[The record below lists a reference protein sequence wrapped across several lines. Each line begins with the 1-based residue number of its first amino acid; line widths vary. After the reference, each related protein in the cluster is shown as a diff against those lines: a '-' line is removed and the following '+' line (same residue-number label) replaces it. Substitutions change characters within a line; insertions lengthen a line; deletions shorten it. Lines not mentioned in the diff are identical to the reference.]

1 VGLGRILKV
10 LHIITGLEAGGAEA
24 MLLKLLTQFKESG
37 PGSPDAEVISLS
49 KPGPMGPPIRK
60 LGIPV
65 TSLGMSVGPSMF
77 WKLNRLRKKII
88 AAQPDVIQTWM
99 YHANF
104 LGGIAAAAGVK
115 KIPLIWGLRQS
126 NLDPR
131 HSKKSAFLSAW
142 LGAKTSD
149 WLPDS
154 ILCVSQSARHIHE
167 AMGYC
172 TDKLTV
178 IPNGFDFRRFHPDPA
193 ARQTIRKEIEAPL
206 DAPLVGLFA
215 RFNPQKDHRTF
226 LRAAALLHERQPNVK
241 FVMCGTSVKNTNS
254 HLRKLIWNAGLSG
267 SVYLLGLR
275 NDIPRLTASLD
286 VAVSSS
292 AFGEGYS
299 NTIGEALATGIPVA
313 ATDVGD
319 SASIVGENGKIVVP
333 EDPDALAGAMLEL
346 LCLPQEAREKLSGNA
361 RQAMEQ
367 KYSIKAIADQY
378 RALYDK
384 VTEQGKV
391 T

>member
-1 VGLGRILKV
+1 
-10 LHIITGLEAGGAEA
+10 
-24 MLLKLLTQFKESG
+24 
-37 PGSPDAEVISLS
+37 
-49 KPGPMGPPIRK
+49 
-60 LGIPV
+60 
-65 TSLGMSVGPSMF
+65 
-77 WKLNRLRKKII
+77 
-88 AAQPDVIQTWM
+88 
-99 YHANF
+99 
-104 LGGIAAAAGVK
+104 
-115 KIPLIWGLRQS
+115 
-126 NLDPR
+126 
-131 HSKKSAFLSAW
+131 
-142 LGAKTSD
+142 
-149 WLPDS
+149 
-154 ILCVSQSARHIHE
+154 
-167 AMGYC
+167 
-172 TDKLTV
+172 
-178 IPNGFDFRRFHPDPA
+178 
-193 ARQTIRKEIEAPL
+193 
-206 DAPLVGLFA
+206 
-215 RFNPQKDHRTF
+215 
-226 LRAAALLHERQPNVK
+226 
-241 FVMCGTSVKNTNS
+241 
-254 HLRKLIWNAGLSG
+254 
-267 SVYLLGLR
+267 
-275 NDIPRLTASLD
+275 LTASLD